1 MGRVDL
7 NFLSPQE
14 EIAAKLELLTC
25 LEEKARRHQAE
36 LEHQA
41 WLDARHRCRTDL
53 FYLLTEVLG
62 RADIRR
68 PWLQARCEEVQAEP
82 DGYLDLWAREHYK
95 STIITF
101 GKTIQDILA
110 THGDGAIGQEVT
122 IGIFS
127 HTRPIAKAFLRQ
139 IKGEFERNQRLRELF
154 PDIVY
159 ENPQK
164 NSPKWSEDE
173 GITVKRQSNPKE
185 ATLEAWGLVDGQPT
199 SKHFRVLVYD
209 DVVTKESVTTPEMIA
224 KTTGAIE
231 LSYNLGAEGGAKR
244 FIGTRYHYND
254 TYRTLIERGT
264 AKARTYAATDD
275 GTPLGI
281 PVLLSAETLAEKRR
295 DMGPYTFAC
304 QMLQNPKA
312 DETQGFREEW
322 IRYWKPNDGRGLN
335 IYILVDPAN
344 SKKPGSDYTVMWVV
358 GLGMDRNYYIL
369 DGLRDRLNLTQR
381 ADRLLA
387 LHRKWM
393 PIEVRYERYGMQAD
407 IQHIESEQERQS
419 YRFKITEVGGQTS
432 KPDRIKRL
440 IPLFEQG
447 RFYLP
452 QVHWMTNYE
461 GKSVDIIQVFKEEEY
476 KAFPVSL
483 HDDML
488 DGLARIEEPDLSLSW
503 PMPGAHM
510 QAVQA
515 IGATDSVFG

>member
-1 MGRVDL
+1 VSDDC
-7 NFLSPQE
+7 LSPQE
-14 EIAAKLELLTC
+14 EIAAKRELLAL
-25 LEEKARRHQAE
+25 LEEKAARRRAE
-36 LEHQA
+36 IEREA
-41 WLDARHRCRTDL
+41 WLAERARCRTDL

-62 RADIRR
+62 RPDLKR
-68 PWLQARCEEVQAEP
+68 PWLQARCEEVQADP

-110 THGDGAIGQEVT
+110 THGDGAVGQEVT

-139 IKGEFERNQRLRELF
+139 IKGELERNERLRLLF
-154 PDIVY
+154 PDILY

-173 GITVKRQSNPKE
+173 GITVKRASNPKE
-185 ATLEAWGLVDGQPT
+185 GTLEAWGLVDGQPT

-209 DVVTKESVTTPEMIA
+209 DVVTKDSVTTPDMIA
-224 KTTGAIE
+224 KTTAAIE

-254 TYRTLIERGT
+254 TYRTVMERGT
-264 AKARTYAATDD
+264 AKARTYAATVD
-275 GTPLGI
+275 GSPTGT
-281 PVLLSAETLAEKRR
+281 PVLLSVETLAAKRR

-304 QMLQNPKA
+304 QMLQDPKG

-322 IRYWKPNDGRGLN
+322 LRYWGGGDGQGMN
-335 IYILVDPAN
+335 TYILVDPAS

-358 GLGMDRNYYIL
+358 GLGGDRNYYVL
-369 DGLRDRLNLTQR
+369 DIVRDRLNLTQR
-381 ADRLLA
+381 CERLFG
-387 LHRKWM
+387 LHRKWR
-393 PIEVRYERYGMQAD
+393 PVEVRYERYGMQAD
-407 IQHIESEQERQS
+407 IQHIEAEQERVK
-419 YRFKITEVGGQTS
+419 YRFKITEVAGQTA

-447 RFYLP
+447 RIFLP
-452 QVHWMTNYE
+452 MSHWATDYE
-461 GKSVDIIQVFKEEEY
+461 GKTSDLVSVFKEEEY
-476 KAFPVSL
+476 KAFPVPM

-488 DGLARIEEPDLSLSW
+488 DGLARIEEPELTLAW
-503 PMPGAHM
+503 PMEVSTMGAV
-510 QAVQA
+510 AA
-515 IGATDSVFG
+515 IGHDDPIFG